1 VAQQGGMR
9 TPNNP
14 APVSGPGALSKR
26 TDGGPTQAATY
37 IPGMPQGQGQQTYD
51 NQVASPMAGNPF
63 PQESLADLTPLFA
76 PTSRKDEPITSGID
90 IGNGPGSMA
99 LGKLPMQEPSVK
111 DVIRSLAQYDISGDS
126 EMVYRMLDDA
136 GY

>member
-1 VAQQGGMR
+1 MAQGGMR

-14 APVSGPGALSKR
+14 APVSGPGALSQR

-37 IPGMPQGQGQQTYD
+37 IPGMPQGEGQQTYD
-51 NQVASPMAGNPF
+51 NQVAAPMAGNPF

-76 PTSRKDEPITSGID
+76 PTSRKDEVITSGVD
-90 IGNGPGSMA
+90 IGDGPGSMA
-99 LGKLPMQEPSVK
+99 LGKLPMQEPTVK
-111 DVIRSLAQYDISGDS
+111 DVIRSLAQYDTSGDS

>member
-1 VAQQGGMR
+1 
-9 TPNNP
+9 
-14 APVSGPGALSKR
+14 LSKR

-51 NQVASPMAGNPF
+51 NQVASPRAGIPF

-90 IGNGPGSMA
+90 IGDGPGSMA
-99 LGKLPMQEPSVK
+99 LGKLPMQEPTVK
-111 DVIRSLAQYDISGDS
+111 DVIRSLAQYDTSGDS